1 MVMDPRERGVYS
13 IGIVSQMTGL
23 HDQTIRQ
30 YEKLG
35 LVTPKRSAGGTRRF
49 SENDVTRLQAI
60 SSLTR
65 DMGVNLAG
73 VEIILRMRTRQ
84 DGLLSLINEMFKH
97 MDSATRSR
105 FESFIRGDE
114 PGLVPTGAAGLARVT
129 RVADSVRIEIDD
141 DDILTIKRD

>member
-1 MVMDPRERGVYS
+1 MDQRDRGVFS
-13 IGIVSQMTGL
+13 IGIVAQMTGL

-35 LVTPKRSAGGTRRF
+35 LITPKRSSGGTRRF
-49 SENDVTRLQAI
+49 SENDVARLKAI

-73 VEIILRMRTRQ
+73 VEIILRMRNRQ
-84 DGLLSLINEMFKH
+84 EGLISLINEMFKH
-97 MDSATRSR
+97 MDEATRTR

-114 PGLVPTGAAGLARVT
+114 PGLVPTRSAGLARVK
-129 RVADSVRIEIDD
+129 RIADSIRIELDD
-141 DDILTIKRD
+141 DDILTVHKDQ

>member
-1 MVMDPRERGVYS
+1 MDQRERGVYS
-13 IGIVSQMTGL
+13 IGIVAQLTGL

-35 LVTPKRSAGGTRRF
+35 LVNPKRSAGGTRRF
-49 SENDVTRLQAI
+49 SENDVARLKAI

-84 DGLLSLINEMFKH
+84 EGLITLINEMFKH
-97 MDSATRSR
+97 MDEHTRSR
-105 FESFIRGDE
+105 FESYIRGDE
-114 PGLVPTGAAGLARVT
+114 PGLVPTGSAGLARVH
-129 RVADSVRIEIDD
+129 RVADALMIELDD
-141 DDILTIKRD
+141 DDMLRIRRD

>member
-1 MVMDPRERGVYS
+1 MAEQDLGVYS
-13 IGIVSQMTGL
+13 IGVVSQMTGL

-35 LVTPKRSAGGTRRF
+35 LVRPQRSPGGTRRF
-49 SENDVTRLQAI
+49 SENDVRRLKAI

-73 VEIILRMRTRQ
+73 VEIILKMRTRQ
-84 DGLLSLINEMFKH
+84 DGLLILINEMFKN
-97 MDSATRSR
+97 MDEATRSR

-114 PGLVPTGAAGLARVT
+114 PGLVPTGSSGLARV
-129 RVADSVRIEIDD
+129 RRSADSILIEIDD
-141 DDILTIKRD
+141 EDMLGPSTN

>member
-1 MVMDPRERGVYS
+1 MDQRERGVYS
-13 IGIVSQMTGL
+13 IGIVAQLTGL

-35 LVTPKRSAGGTRRF
+35 LVSPKRSAGGTRRF
-49 SENDVTRLQAI
+49 SENDVSRLKAI

-84 DGLLSLINEMFKH
+84 EGLITLINEMFKH
-97 MDSATRSR
+97 MDEHTRSR
-105 FESFIRGDE
+105 FESYIRGDE
-114 PGLVPTGAAGLARVT
+114 PGLVPTGSAGLARVH
-129 RVADSVRIEIDD
+129 READALMIEIDD
-141 DDILTIKRD
+141 DDMLRIRRD